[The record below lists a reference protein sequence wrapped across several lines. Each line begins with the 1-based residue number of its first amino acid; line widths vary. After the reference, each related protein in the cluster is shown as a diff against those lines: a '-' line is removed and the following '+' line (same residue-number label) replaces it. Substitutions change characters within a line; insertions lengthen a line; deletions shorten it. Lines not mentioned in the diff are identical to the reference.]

1 VKIVIECIRSS
12 KCVTWLGLLFLLVA
26 AWLTGF
32 LFFVSKVPRD
42 IQTDV
47 HMADAV
53 VVLTGGSKRLE
64 VGFELLGRG
73 RASFMFISGVNSG
86 VKLQDLFLIENGY
99 EEKLLDR
106 VEAGYGAKNTLENAK
121 ETASWIS
128 QRGYRSLY
136 LVTASY
142 HMPRSLKEFN
152 RQMGNIEI
160 IPYPVFPD
168 SVRLV
173 GWWRWPG
180 TTALLVGEYVKFL
193 TSAFTY
199 FITPELSRG
208 R

>member
-1 VKIVIECIRSS
+1 MIKCMHRS
-12 KCVTWLGLLFLLVA
+12 KCVAWLGLLFLLLT

-32 LFFVSKVPRD
+32 LFFVSKVPRE
-42 IQTDV
+42 IQTDAYAV
-47 HMADAV
+47 DAV

-64 VGFELLGRG
+64 AGFELLGRG
-73 RASFMFISGVNSG
+73 RASIMFISGVSRG
-86 VKLQDLFLIENGY
+86 VKVSDLFLIETGY
-99 EEKLLDR
+99 EEKLLGK

-121 ETASWIS
+121 ETATWVSR
-128 QRGYRSLY
+128 RGYRSLY

-152 RQMGNIEI
+152 RQMSDVEI

-173 GWWRWPG
+173 GWWQWPG

-193 TSAFTY
+193 TSALTHFV
-199 FITPELSRG
+199 IPKLNSG
-208 R
+208 S